1 MMRRS
6 TVLLATLV
14 PCAIAA
20 GALAACGSDSSTPTP
35 VEDAGTSDATTDTG
49 SPGKDSG
56 GADVS
61 TSDGG
66 GNEDATVVDAGL
78 DEADAGDAADASDA
92 AVPCALDGGA
102 LNGLTCDGKCVDVT
116 TDPNHCGSCATKCN
130 PGFICSSGCQDVAGS
145 LSGLRWELP
154 CLSSLNAQ
162 VCVTKTT
169 QTQVASLSGASG
181 VFYNVTLHF
190 RGVVEQKTYSGGG
203 APDGGLADG
212 GVNTGFYVV
221 GATPAADDWNV
232 YKIEVSDPPYTAFLN
247 NGTSGH
253 YYVDALDYTV
263 TVRMKA
269 GSSVTLTAN
278 PSDTGPYEI
287 KNMDIVDGGA
297 IVVPNVPPAP
307 AAFDGQFV
315 QMDVTSVTVAP

>member
-1 MMRRS
+1 MRRRS
-6 TVLLATLV
+6 YALLVWFAPAV
-14 PCAIAA
+14 FAPYAM
-20 GALAACGSDSSTPTP
+20 AACGSDSSTPAAA
-35 VEDAGTSDATTDTG
+35 EDAGGDATTDAG
-49 SPGKDSG
+49 G
-56 GADVS
+56 GADTGTDVA

-66 GNEDATVVDAGL
+66 GQTDSAVTDAGT
-78 DEADAGDAADASDA
+78 DAAGDAADASDA
-92 AVPCALDGGA
+92 AMPCSLDGGP
-102 LNGLTCDGKCVDVT
+102 LNGLTCDGKCVDVAA
-116 TDPNHCGSCATKCN
+116 DPNHCGSCETKCN
-130 PGFICSSGCQDVAGS
+130 PGFICSSGCVDVAGS

-169 QTQVASLSGASG
+169 QTQVATLSGVTG
-181 VFYNVTLHF
+181 VFYDVTLHF
-190 RGVVEQKTYSGGG
+190 RGIVEQKTYTGGG

-212 GVNTGFYVV
+212 GTNAGFYLV
-221 GATPAADDWNV
+221 GATPAVDDWNV
-232 YKIEVSDPPYTAFLN
+232 YKLEVSEPAYTAFLN

-269 GSSVTLTAN
+269 GASVTLTAN
-278 PSDTGPYEI
+278 PSDNGPYEI

-297 IVVPNVPPAP
+297 IVVPGIAPAP